1 MKHLTRL
8 LTPLLAMTLLVPA
21 LARAEELSTFFVSM
35 TEEAQADFSAAHP
48 GVTLVPAEP
57 EEYIQT
63 TDELNGKLLTGEFT
77 YDVFGLHTLY
87 GDPQAVMKK
96 GFCLD
101 LSGSAAIQEAISRMW
116 PGIAAQCMR
125 DGSIYAVPTHIQV
138 EPLMANRDVWE
149 SLGYTALDVP
159 QSFPAL
165 LDFLDQ
171 WVIRMETEPEAVDVY
186 SRWDETVYTKNTYAR
201 WLVELLLNEYIY
213 QQQYAGE
220 SVRFDDPEL
229 PELLNHARR
238 TGQAIA
244 SVEPVKSESKNP
256 GLLDD
261 SAFFEME
268 DLADWGIS
276 LRLNDG
282 QPRLLTGLLDMTA
295 VNAGTDQPELAIAY
309 VESVATH
316 DPFTAEDAAKLYQD
330 AEPIEK
336 PDYQESL
343 QYTLDLIS
351 VVKNAMENPE
361 KPLSECVVLGD
372 EHLESYQ
379 YWYAYL
385 RDDPDMDAVEE
396 TLSRWEASVNDES
409 RRWAV
414 SPEALAS
421 YKQFAPTLFFPA
433 STAFSTRASKAGSS
447 FATLRNRFAD
457 GQMDVAQFLS
467 EIDRIAEMVE
477 LEAASD

>member
-1 MKHLTRL
+1 MKRL
-8 LTPLLAMTLLVPA
+8 LTLLLALTLLLPS
-21 LARAEELSTFFVSM
+21 LARAEALSTFFVSL
-35 TEEAQADFSAAHP
+35 TEEAQTDFFAANP
-48 GVTLVPAEP
+48 GVTLLPAKP

-77 YDVFGLHTLY
+77 YDVFALHTLY

-101 LSGSAAIQEAISRMW
+101 LSGSATIREAIDRLW
-116 PGIAAQCMR
+116 PGIAAQCMQ
-125 DGSIYAVPTHIQV
+125 DGRIYAVPTHIQV
-138 EPLMANRDVWE
+138 EPLMANREVWE
-149 SLGYTALDVP
+149 SLGYTIQDVP

-213 QQQYAGE
+213 QRQYAGE
-220 SVRFDDPEL
+220 SIRFDDPAL
-229 PELLNHARR
+229 AELLNHARQ
-238 TGQAIA
+238 TGQTIA
-244 SVEPVKSESKNP
+244 CVEPVKSESKNP

-261 SAFFEME
+261 SVFFEME

-276 LRLNDG
+276 LRMNDE

-295 VNAGTDQPELAIAY
+295 VNAGTDQPELAIAFA
-309 VESVATH
+309 ESVVTH
-316 DPFTAEDAAKLYQD
+316 DPFTVEDAAKLYQD
-330 AEPIEK
+330 AEPIEE
-336 PDYQESL
+336 PNYQESL

-351 VVKNAMENPE
+351 VVKNATENPE
-361 KPLSECVVLGD
+361 KPLGECVVLTD
-372 EHLESYQ
+372 EHMESYQ

-385 RDDPDMDAVEE
+385 RGDPDMDAVEE
-396 TLSRWEASVNDES
+396 TLARWEASVSDES
-409 RRWAV
+409 DRWAV

-433 STAFSTRASKAGSS
+433 STAFSTRASEAGSS